1 MNIKGRMASY
11 FMISIVFPIAI
22 YLASIFGNDMLKE
35 LASISFI
42 LIAIIILFLSVGI
55 IEYVFKDRGHENI
68 DKDFVIRMNL
78 AIILM
83 FLVRYVAVNL
93 MKVTDIPLF
102 LVNMAVM
109 PFMFLIIIPFI
120 RNYCI
125 NRKTIKMVL
134 FTSFILIYLIIPLLL
149 FLINKIDGE
158 SIVVLKAVYEK
169 YFIYESTANQW
180 LMYILELIKVD
191 LPDAMIL
198 ILINVTKFAM
208 WSIVFLPYFVINF
221 VLIDELSYMELCI
234 ELPKRKIAMAFV
246 VLILCVVACISMSN
260 KGQIELMYDLKHY

>member
-1 MNIKGRMASY
+1 M
-11 FMISIVFPIAI
+11 
-22 YLASIFGNDMLKE
+22 
-35 LASISFI
+35 
-42 LIAIIILFLSVGI
+42 
-55 IEYVFKDRGHENI
+55 
-68 DKDFVIRMNL
+68 
-78 AIILM
+78 
-83 FLVRYVAVNL
+83 
-93 MKVTDIPLF
+93 
-102 LVNMAVM
+102 
-109 PFMFLIIIPFI
+109 
-120 RNYCI
+120 
-125 NRKTIKMVL
+125 
-134 FTSFILIYLIIPLLL
+134 
-149 FLINKIDGE
+149 
-158 SIVVLKAVYEK
+158 KAVYEK
-169 YFIYESTANQW
+169 YFIYESTSNQW